1 MNKGNF
7 VTGKHQT
14 STRFNRTQELG
25 RRRFNKNRLES
36 TEFHKV
42 QKGLTPVLTPGGM
55 WFPQVNTHERHAA
68 VMRIVANRRK
78 WQRKLKRE
86 GESELPPF
94 HQNLLIP
101 LDFSRLRQ
109 IVIKL
114 GSRLLTEV
122 FQFDCHLDIP
132 TKRARRLGPKDVRT
146 IFGPPSV
153 QFKRLVAARV
163 SVGATPDAALM

>member
-1 MNKGNF
+1 VVDRVIGDAGQH
-7 VTGKHQT
+7 VTQI
-14 STRFNRTQELG
+14 EL
-25 RRRFNKNRLES
+25 RVETVELRCADQAVDR
-36 TEFHKV
+36 
-42 QKGLTPVLTPGGM
+42 GGSLASGIGAGE
-55 WFPQVNTHERHAA
+55 PTA

-114 GSRLLTEV
+114 GSRLLTEGL
-122 FQFDCHLDIP
+122 QFDCHLDIP

-163 SVGATPDAALM
+163 SV